1 MPVNGA
7 TGPSGSVV
15 VVGASVVVVV
25 VVGASMVV
33 ELVGV
38 GRGLNSTVVVVSTV
52 VGLSVADA
60 VVPPLHA
67 AAMSPTA
74 TIETPR
80 RCCRKDMG
88 TGNLQG
94 RTNWLE
100 PQKAYRSPP
109 FKCSHP
115 RQLEEHDHPG
125 SHKMGPLLTLRAMAG
140 QIHLERAASV
150 ATIVIDQP
158 NRRNAISRDMWR
170 GLLAAA
176 KDVGQD
182 RNTRVV
188 VLRGAGDAAFAAGAD
203 ISQFEDQRSDG
214 NTNTAYDDT
223 TAAATSALARLPMPL
238 IAAIHGYCIGGG
250 LAVALTADIRITA
263 DDGQFAIPAAR
274 LGLGYGHAGI
284 GILMS
289 LVGPSIAKHI
299 LFTARRFSATEA
311 LQMGLV
317 NSVEP
322 KRSLDASVAELCD
335 QIADNAPMTIAA
347 VKATITQLL
356 RDSEDRNFVKV
367 DELIRACFDSAD
379 YGEGIAAFLEKR
391 SPNFKGV

>member
-1 MPVNGA
+1 M
-7 TGPSGSVV
+7 
-15 VVGASVVVVV
+15 
-25 VVGASMVV
+25 
-33 ELVGV
+33 
-38 GRGLNSTVVVVSTV
+38 
-52 VGLSVADA
+52 
-60 VVPPLHA
+60 
-67 AAMSPTA
+67 A
-74 TIETPR
+74 TI
-80 RCCRKDMG
+80 
-88 TGNLQG
+88 
-94 RTNWLE
+94 
-100 PQKAYRSPP
+100 
-109 FKCSHP
+109 
-115 RQLEEHDHPG
+115 
-125 SHKMGPLLTLRAMAG
+125 
-140 QIHLERAASV
+140 I
-150 ATIVIDQP
+150 IDQP

-176 KDVGQD
+176 NEVGQD

-188 VLRGAGDAAFAAGAD
+188 VLRGAGEAAFAAGAD
-203 ISQFEDQRSDG
+203 ISQFEEQRSDG

-284 GILMS
+284 GNLMS
-289 LVGPSIAKHI
+289 LVGPSTAKHI
-299 LFTARRFSATEA
+299 LFSARRFSAAEA

-322 KRSLDASVAELCD
+322 KQSLDASVAELCD
-335 QIADNAPMTIAA
+335 QIAENAPMTITA

-356 RDSEDRNFVKV
+356 RDPENRNFVKV

-379 YGEGIAAFLEKR
+379 YSEGVAAFLEKR
-391 SPNFKGV
+391 SPDFKGV